1 MRVVNDRSALS
12 GVDANLLV
20 ALDALL
26 VERSVERAARRIGLS
41 ASAMS
46 HTLSRIR
53 QLIEDPILVRAGGR
67 MVVTPRAT
75 QLAPLVHEGIAL
87 LGRVMARP
95 LVFDPAKE
103 KSTLR
108 LAAVDFAHYVLR
120 QFFPILRREAPL
132 VDVTIAPF
140 TSASIQDLV
149 DGNVD
154 IAFAATGRPIK
165 KLSYNILAEEPF
177 IGLARKGHPALSRRL
192 TTKRFAELD
201 HVMISPR
208 GRVAGAADIALK
220 RVGLHRRVVLVV
232 PTFLAA
238 ALAVADSDMVLTCAE
253 RSARQACA
261 WLDVQT
267 FQLPIKVTPS
277 SLMMLW
283 HPRTEHSPLQSF
295 VRAQLRKLASAS
307 GQKLVPESAPGPAQR
322 RGN

>member
-1 MRVVNDRSALS
+1 M
-12 GVDANLLV
+12 DANLLV
-20 ALDALL
+20 AFDALL

-53 QLIEDPILVRAGGR
+53 QLIGDPILVRAGAR
-67 MVVTPRAT
+67 MVVTPRAA
-75 QLAPLVHEGIAL
+75 QLAPLIHEGIAL
-87 LGRVMARP
+87 LGRVLARP
-95 LVFDPAKE
+95 TVFDPAKE
-103 KSTLR
+103 KSILR
-108 LAAVDFAHYVLR
+108 LAAVDFAHHLLR

-132 VDVTIAPF
+132 VDVVIAPF
-140 TSASIQDLV
+140 TSATIQDLV
-149 DGNVD
+149 EGNVD
-154 IAFAATGRPIK
+154 MAFAATGRPIK
-165 KLSYNILAEEPF
+165 KLSYTILANEPF
-177 IGLARKGHPALSRRL
+177 VGLARRGHPVLGGAPPRRL

-208 GRVAGAADIALK
+208 GRVAGAADVALK

-261 WLDVQT
+261 WMDVET
-267 FQLPIKVTPS
+267 FQLPIKVAPS

-283 HPRTEHSPLQSF
+283 HPRTEHAPLQSF
-295 VRAQLRKLASAS
+295 VRQRLLSLS
-307 GQKLVPESAPGPAQR
+307 G
-322 RGN
+322 